1 MPVYH
6 SVVIEADDKKSNGS
20 AAKILYITPK
30 CSQKAKS
37 KKCGTFP
44 KVLIGATMA
53 LLAIFLIASLGHFL
67 YEKFRP
73 EPVPETYEASK
84 QFQADQRSDI
94 SKFLGSKYT
103 IQFVA
108 VMDEELPVD
117 IFRRIVGFSV
127 NSRTLLD
134 LWDVNESAKEAIRKE
149 IRKLSKK
156 GPLKIDLCRF
166 FREENPFQ
174 LEFFEIDEKQ
184 KKKELHEKIREL
196 ARLLE
201 RLLEIGVNF
210 DLENLNSRALGF
222 QAVSDE
228 QYLPRAPFM
237 LQKKMMHIL
246 EKFQSSTIS
255 ISPIFMRPSRMIRS
269 FRHRLDQITTLDL
282 GNMKSLA
289 ACKLRST
296 VLPSLEKLEN
306 FTWNHANHSIIHK
319 IPNKDQLKSLNL
331 TFHIIGRPNFREFEF
346 LKYFRNLETLY
357 FGFTVPHNP
366 SRMEMD
372 VLLNLYQAIW
382 SRKHG
387 NLLESYP
394 KIRNLG
400 FWNVPEK
407 IFQQLSK
414 RGLPLESLNFGSL
427 DQSLTKLCSFDSVL
441 QAFFK
446 FEELENALDYPV
458 VKHLNMNLHTMPA
471 VGLDYYLPNLMNRIN
486 QYPGIQTISLLFKCI
501 FHAQMTSSW
510 SMESK
515 KEKNSRRRPVLD
527 ATYTEF
533 RLHSE
538 GLCGLLDLDRQ
549 LPQSLEKCEISLNLP
564 AETGRKVIPS
574 VLDFIQKLGSLNDFP
589 ELVEFHIQ
597 VLGVK
602 CFEQLVH
609 QIGEHLGPHLQRVSI
624 YAPLNYTDKSSAKRL
639 MTRIAELFPRATEIS
654 LPVDFFRILM
664 SESAQNSPNWHQKI
678 TKIARKYPFDM
689 EKCRISTGFLPR
701 GSAFMPKGEEPREM
715 TQEEEEREIEELDES
730 MIGNGG
736 VEMIEDDD
744 WIVDDDDDDGEEVEG
759 DETNDFEN
767 TEIVYESEEDE
778 LDDLERKLEKES
790 DRRHQK
796 WQKKQKKRVIL
807 EDSEDDDDDVENK
820 ENLDDSHD
828 VVDWNKLSE
837 GEEDSDE
844 DNDDGNRNGMF
855 DDQAVESDREESED
869 DVADEEAEDEEEPE
883 LESLDD
889 SDDERLF
896 ENGPSR
902 KRQIEQ
908 QQRNAKRRRIVISDD
923 EEED

>member
-1 MPVYH
+1 
-6 SVVIEADDKKSNGS
+6 
-20 AAKILYITPK
+20 
-30 CSQKAKS
+30 
-37 KKCGTFP
+37 
-44 KVLIGATMA
+44 
-53 LLAIFLIASLGHFL
+53 
-67 YEKFRP
+67 
-73 EPVPETYEASK
+73 
-84 QFQADQRSDI
+84 
-94 SKFLGSKYT
+94 
-103 IQFVA
+103 
-108 VMDEELPVD
+108 MDEELPVD

-134 LWDVNESAKEAIRKE
+134 LWDVNESAKEAIKKE

-174 LEFFEIDEKQ
+174 LEFFDFNGKEEKE
-184 KKKELHEKIREL
+184 KKKHLHEKIREL

-201 RLLEIGVNF
+201 KLLEIGVHF
-210 DLENLNSRALGF
+210 DFENLNSRALGF
-222 QAVSDE
+222 QSVTDE

-246 EKFQSSTIS
+246 EKFQSSTVS

-306 FTWNHANHSIIHK
+306 FTWNHANHSVIHK
-319 IPNKDQLKSLNL
+319 IQNKDQLKSLNL
-331 TFHIIGRPNFREFEF
+331 TFHIIGRPNFGEFEF
-346 LKYFRNLETLY
+346 LKDFRNLETLY
-357 FGFTVPHNP
+357 FGFSVPHNP

-387 NLLESYP
+387 NLLDAYP
-394 KIRNLG
+394 KIQNLG

-407 IFQQLSK
+407 IFQRLSK
-414 RGLPLESLNFGSL
+414 RGLPIESLNFGSL

-515 KEKNSRRRPVLD
+515 KEKNSRRRPILD

-533 RLHSE
+533 KLHSE

-589 ELVEFHIQ
+589 ELIEFHIQ
-597 VLGVK
+597 ILGVK

-609 QIGEHLGPHLQRVSI
+609 QIGEHLGPHLHRVSI
-624 YAPLNYTDKSSAKRL
+624 YAPLNCTEKSTAKRL
-639 MTRIAELFPRATEIS
+639 MTRIAELFPRAIEIS

-664 SESAQNSPNWHQKI
+664 SESAQNSPNWRQKI
-678 TKIARKYPFDM
+678 TKLARKYSFDM
-689 EKCRISTGFLPR
+689 EKCCISTGFLPR

-715 TQEEEEREIEELDES
+715 TQEEEEREIEELEES

-807 EDSEDDDDDVENK
+807 EDSEDDDDVENK

-837 GEEDSDE
+837 GEEEDSDE
-844 DNDDGNRNGMF
+844 NDDGNRNGLF

-869 DVADEEAEDEEEPE
+869 DVADEEEEDEEEPE

-923 EEED
+923 EEEEN

>member
-1 MPVYH
+1 
-6 SVVIEADDKKSNGS
+6 
-20 AAKILYITPK
+20 
-30 CSQKAKS
+30 
-37 KKCGTFP
+37 
-44 KVLIGATMA
+44 
-53 LLAIFLIASLGHFL
+53 
-67 YEKFRP
+67 
-73 EPVPETYEASK
+73 
-84 QFQADQRSDI
+84 
-94 SKFLGSKYT
+94 
-103 IQFVA
+103 
-108 VMDEELPVD
+108 MDEELPVD

-174 LEFFEIDEKQ
+174 LEFFDFEQKE
-184 KKKELHEKIREL
+184 KKKELHDKIREL

-222 QAVSDE
+222 QAVIDE

-331 TFHIIGRPNFREFEF
+331 TFHIIGRPNFVEFQF
-346 LKYFRNLETLY
+346 LKDFRNLEALY

-414 RGLPLESLNFGSL
+414 RRLPLESLNFGSL

-458 VKHLNMNLHTMPA
+458 VKHLNVSGKFEKLVENKTVQKSAKTLENQSEIVQNRRKTSKIIRKMIQKSVKMSLKQPENSQKSVKNVKNQSGKMNLHTMPA

-510 SMESK
+510 SMETK
-515 KEKNSRRRPVLD
+515 KEKNSRRRPILD

-533 RLHSE
+533 KLHSE

-574 VLDFIQKLGSLNDFP
+574 ILDFIQKLGSLNDFP

-597 VLGVK
+597 ILGVK
-602 CFEQLVH
+602 CFEQLIH
-609 QIGEHLGPHLQRVSI
+609 QIGEHLGPHLHRISI
-624 YAPLNYTDKSSAKRL
+624 YAPLNCTDKSSAKRQ
-639 MTRIAELFPRATEIS
+639 MTRIAELFPRATEIL

-678 TKIARKYPFDM
+678 TKLARKHPFDM

-701 GSAFMPKGEEPREM
+701 GNAFMPKGEEPREM

-778 LDDLERKLEKES
+778 LDDLERKLEQES
-790 DRRHQK
+790 DRRHEK

-828 VVDWNKLSE
+828 VVDWNNLSE
-837 GEEDSDE
+837 GEEDSDA
-844 DNDDGNRNGMF
+844 DDDDGNRNGLF